1 MCGKWQIKEKKYG
14 DLYQEHILE
23 QYKLYVEF
31 ADRISQRRADAN
43 TFFLTINTL
52 IVTGLGLLNNSVG
65 RYSIVIAI
73 LGSVLSITWYFILKS
88 YRMLN
93 SGKFKVIHEIE
104 EQLPMALYKHE
115 WEILGG
121 GKDKTK
127 YWPISHIEK
136 IVPLVF
142 VLAYITLAVI
152 TNI

>member
-1 MCGKWQIKEKKYG
+1 
-14 DLYQEHILE
+14 
-23 QYKLYVEF
+23 
-31 ADRISQRRADAN
+31 
-43 TFFLTINTL
+43 
-52 IVTGLGLLNNSVG
+52 
-65 RYSIVIAI
+65 
-73 LGSVLSITWYFILKS
+73 
-88 YRMLN
+88 MLN